1 MHQGC
6 RTTRLVRFWGWS
18 PIWVGAALLGGCA
31 GDPVRPLGGQD
42 FMAEARVWSTP
53 AAARSSAFEHAR
65 NKCNSSGGQGVDV
78 RAEGTTHDNIGMVYR
93 IRFQCFDRAQRAAE
107 ERARAEAAEREAR
120 RQAELRAQQER
131 QAEIERRQ
139 REAEWERTRPQRE
152 AQERKERADRE
163 ARMRRE
169 AAEREARL
177 QRICPLYAI
186 ARQSCATAAN
196 VDVCMEIRLGR
207 SYNYFDDRT
216 CRNR

>member
-1 MHQGC
+1 MFGC
-6 RTTRLVRFWGWS
+6 RTVCLLRLLGWS
-18 PIWVGAALLGGCA
+18 QALLGVALLSACA
-31 GDPVRPLGGQD
+31 SDPVRPLGGND

-53 AAARSSAFEHAR
+53 AAARGSAFEHAR
-65 NKCNSSGGQGVDV
+65 DKCNSEGSKGVDV

-120 RQAELRAQQER
+120 RQAELRAQKER
-131 QAEIERRQ
+131 QAELERRQ
-139 REAEWERTRPQRE
+139 AEAEWERTRPQRE

-163 ARMRRE
+163 ARLRRE

-177 QRICPLYAI
+177 QRICPVYAV
-186 ARQSCATAAN
+186 ARQTCATAAN
-196 VDVCMEIRLGR
+196 VDVCMQIRLGR
-207 SYNYFDDRT
+207 TYNFFDDRT